1 MQSMTGYG
9 RAESISE
16 FGRILIEL
24 KGVNH
29 KYLEI
34 NIKLP
39 RRYFF
44 LEDKIKKIVQSKVF
58 RGKIDLFVTIEE
70 SANKSIKLNE
80 ALVYEYFKELKKIG
94 EALKIDSEIEIEDL
108 LMLPDI
114 FKITE
119 PEIDEDA
126 IWQHLLSPLNEA
138 LGKFVA
144 MRWEEGNRLK
154 EDIAAKISFIRNIVG
169 EIEKRAP
176 ELPKEYREKLLKKL
190 NDWSSLEIPE
200 ERILQEVL
208 LYTDRVSIDE
218 EITRL
223 KSHLTAFIEVVNDV
237 GPVGKKL
244 DFLLQEMFRETNT
257 IGSKANDL
265 FISGK
270 VVILK
275 SELEKIREQ
284 VQNIE

>member
-34 NIKLP
+34 NIKMP

>member
-1 MQSMTGYG
+1 MTGYG

>member
-16 FGRILIEL
+16 FGRILVEL
-24 KGVNH
+24 RGVNH

-44 LEDKIKKIVQSKVF
+44 LEEKIKKVVQAKVF
-58 RGKIDLFVTIEE
+58 RGKVDLFVTVEE
-70 SANKSIKLNE
+70 ALSKNVKLDVN
-80 ALVYEYFKELKKIG
+80 LVYEYYNELKKIG
-94 EALKIDSEIEIEDL
+94 EALGLNSEIEIEDL

-119 PEIDEDA
+119 PEVDEE
-126 IWQHLLSPLNEA
+126 LLWNYFLVPLNEA

-144 MRWEEGNRLK
+144 MRWEEGSRLK
-154 EDIAAKISFIRNIVG
+154 EDLEVKISFIKNIVS
-169 EIEKRAP
+169 ELELRAP

-190 NDWSSLEIPE
+190 KDWGTIDIPE

-208 LYTDRVSIDE
+208 LYTDKVSIDE

-223 KSHLTAFIEVVNDV
+223 KSHLTAFLSVLNDP

-244 DFLLQEMFRETNT
+244 DFIIQEMFRETNT

-265 FISGK
+265 FISEK

>member
-34 NIKLP
+34 NVKLP

-44 LEDKIKKIVQSKVF
+44 LEDKIKKVVQSKVY
-58 RGKIDLFVTIEE
+58 RGKIDLYVTVEE
-70 SANKSIKLNE
+70 ALSKNVKIDEN
-80 ALVYEYFKELKKIG
+80 LVYEYYKELQKIG
-94 EALKIDSEIEIEDL
+94 EALGIKADIEIEDL
-108 LMLPDI
+108 LLLPDI
-114 FKITE
+114 FKIAE
-119 PEIDEDA
+119 PQFDEEEI
-126 IWQHLLSPLNEA
+126 WNYFLVPLNEA
-138 LGKFVA
+138 LGKFIA
-144 MRWEEGNRLK
+144 MRWDEGKRLQD
-154 EDIAAKISFIRNIVG
+154 DISQKVTVIKNLVT
-169 EIEKRAP
+169 EIESRAP
-176 ELPKEYREKLLKKL
+176 EIPKEYREKLLNRLKDL
-190 NDWSSLEIPE
+190 GNLGIPE

-208 LYTDRVSIDE
+208 LYADKVSIDE

-223 KSHLTAFIEVVNDV
+223 KSHITAFLEVIHDS
-237 GPVGKKL
+237 GPIGKKL
-244 DFLLQEMFRETNT
+244 DFIVQEMFRETNT
-257 IGSKANDL
+257 IGAKANDL
-265 FISGK
+265 FISTK
-270 VVILK
+270 VVNLK